1 MKISVINHSEAI
13 NEVKEWLENAGL
25 KWNGEKYLGNYIIEE
40 RSADCDDFPCPRG
53 LDSWGGET
61 SAIYI
66 YDMEENEDK
75 LAVAYWQD
83 SPLPAGYTMELS
95 ISGYWRLLNSDGDL
109 ILDDPACED
118 VYDEE
123 SARALFLSYIAEL

>member
-1 MKISVINHSEAI
+1 MRLSVINRSEAI
-13 NEVKEWLENAGL
+13 NEVREWFKGESLE
-25 KWNGEKYLGNYIIEE
+25 WNGEKYLGNYIIEE
-40 RSADCDDFPCPRG
+40 RSADCDNFPCPRG

-61 SAIYI
+61 SAYYI
-66 YDMEENEDK
+66 YNEENEEI

-83 SPLPAGYTMELS
+83 NPLPAGYTMAQS

-109 ILDDPACED
+109 VLDDPACED